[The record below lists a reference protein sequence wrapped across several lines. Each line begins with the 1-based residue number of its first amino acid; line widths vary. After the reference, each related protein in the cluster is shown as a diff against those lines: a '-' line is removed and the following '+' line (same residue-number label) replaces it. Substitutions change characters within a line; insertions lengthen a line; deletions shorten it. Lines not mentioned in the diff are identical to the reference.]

1 MHEARLVRLMQ
12 SVTMGFWLGI
22 LSPHDLDSV
31 DDAYYVGFGG
41 KRAGP
46 IDYTRTDYNSQ
57 GLFGWE
63 RRAVETHFR
72 IGGSIALM
80 AAGGGREVLALRR
93 LSCRV
98 DAWECQPDF
107 VVAANELLVAEGYE
121 PSVTYA
127 PRNVVPAGTDLYDG
141 LIIGWGAYTL
151 IRGRARRV
159 ALLRDLRTKVETGA
173 PMLLS
178 FFTRSASDVE
188 FRIAAAVGNLLRR
201 SLGREQLEQ
210 GDHLEPNFV
219 HRFVESELA
228 SELAA
233 GGFEL
238 EFFAAAPYGHAVA
251 LAAPAS
257 APSMSEHGD
266 RI

>member
-1 MHEARLVRLMQ
+1 MQ

-22 LSPHDLDSV
+22 LSPHDLDAV

-57 GLFGWE
+57 GLFDWE

-72 IGGSIALM
+72 SGGSIGLM

-93 LSCRV
+93 LSFRV

-107 VVAANELLVAEGYE
+107 VIAANELLVAEGYE

-127 PRNVVPAGTDLYDG
+127 PRNAVPTGTNVYDG

-159 ALLRDLRTKVETGA
+159 ALLRELRTKLETGA

-178 FFTRSASDVE
+178 FFTRRPSDVQ

-201 SLGREQLEQ
+201 SLGREQVEQ

-219 HRFVESELA
+219 HRFVERELA
-228 SELAA
+228 AELAA

-238 EFFAAAPYGHAVA
+238 EYFAAAPYGHAIA
-251 LAAPAS
+251 RAATPS
-257 APSMSEHGD
+257 AHD
-266 RI
+266 RDRHSP